1 MPGKR
6 SFIDSRPKLFIALK
20 QIDMDTFYRHLFIIA
35 ERRYPVTLYE
45 QLVIE
50 LTNRSFSLH
59 AAYRSGSTPYEL
71 SDREPEPYDQQIEDF
86 ARMIEEA
93 DCVLVGGASGL
104 SAAGGGDF
112 YYEDN
117 ATYRKHFGKF
127 AERYCF
133 KGAFEGSFYRW
144 PTAEARWGYLATFL
158 DTTLNAP
165 LRKPYRDLD
174 AILAEKDFFVLTTNQ
189 DTQFVKLYPWEKVAE
204 IQGDHRFFQCSRCC
218 TDAVWDAVEPVS
230 NMVEAMGDGL
240 EVPTELVPR
249 CPHCGA
255 EAFPWV
261 RGYGNFLQGELYEEQ
276 YRKVS
281 EWLDAHARQ
290 RILFLE
296 LGVGRMTPAFIQEP
310 FWALTAQ
317 LPQASY
323 IAVNNKTQFLPRAI
337 EDRGLAVRA
346 DIADVLADVRKTLG
360 R

>member
-1 MPGKR
+1 MPSKR

-50 LTNRSFSLH
+50 LTNRSFSLQ
-59 AAYRSGSTPYEL
+59 AAYRSGGTPYEL
-71 SDREPEPYDQQIEDF
+71 SDRESEPYDQQIKDF
-86 ARMIEEA
+86 AHMIEEA

-117 ATYRKHFGKF
+117 ATYRRHFGKF
-127 AERYCF
+127 AERYGF

-144 PTAEARWGYLATFL
+144 PTAEARWGYLTTFL

-165 LRKPYRDLD
+165 LRKPYKDLD

-218 TDAVWDAVEPVS
+218 TD
-230 NMVEAMGDGL
+230 
-240 EVPTELVPR
+240 EV
-249 CPHCGA
+249 
-255 EAFPWV
+255 
-261 RGYGNFLQGELYEEQ
+261 
-276 YRKVS
+276 
-281 EWLDAHARQ
+281 
-290 RILFLE
+290 
-296 LGVGRMTPAFIQEP
+296 
-310 FWALTAQ
+310 
-317 LPQASY
+317 
-323 IAVNNKTQFLPRAI
+323 
-337 EDRGLAVRA
+337 
-346 DIADVLADVRKTLG
+346 
-360 R
+360 